1 MSRSR
6 LALLTALSLLAFA
19 ANSLLCRLA
28 LGRQSIDAASFTS
41 VRVLA
46 GALTLFVLQRFFA
59 AGRPSPRSG
68 WRAAALL
75 FAYAACFSFAYG
87 SLTTGTGALLLFGS
101 VQTTMLLTALATG
114 ERLTPVAWL
123 GLAVAAVGL
132 SALVFPGLSAPDPLG
147 AVLML
152 LAGAAWGGY
161 TLAGRGSQAPV
172 ADTARNFLLATP
184 LALVVS
190 LVSAFGFR
198 SAVLTRTGVILAAI
212 SGAITSGVGYSLWYA
227 ALRTLSSV
235 QAAVLQLCVPV
246 LAAVLGIVFL
256 SEVLSLRLVLAS
268 CMILGGVA
276 LVIVQRAVAA
286 RR

>member
-1 MSRSR
+1 MKGWRLVLTTV
-6 LALLTALSLLAFA
+6 LALVAFA
-19 ANSLLCRLA
+19 GNSLLCRLA
-28 LGRQSIDAASFTS
+28 LGKHSIDAASFTS
-41 VRVLA
+41 VRILS
-46 GALTLFVLQRFFA
+46 GALVLMLLQRLTGSA
-59 AGRPSPRSG
+59 QPSPRSG

-87 SLTTGTGALLLFGS
+87 SLTTGTGALIVFGS
-101 VQTTMLLTALATG
+101 VQVTMLGVALGTG
-114 ERLTPVAWL
+114 ERLTSVAWL
-123 GLAVAAVGL
+123 GLGLAAIGL
-132 SALVFPGLSAPDPLG
+132 GVLLFPGLSAPDPLG
-147 AVLML
+147 AVLMG

-161 TLAGRGSQAPV
+161 TLAGRGSPAPV

-190 LVSAFGFR
+190 GVTFR
-198 SAVLTRTGVILAAI
+198 SATITRTGVLLAAI
-212 SGAITSGVGYSLWYA
+212 SCAVTSGVGYSLWYA

-246 LAAVLGIVFL
+246 LAAALGIVFL

-276 LVIVQRAVAA
+276 LVIAQRAVAA